1 MNIANIFV
9 SQIYAGYSV
18 LQTVARVLRKWEGVN
33 KESRR
38 KKNVKSMSSDEVTP
52 QMLRQLKSGN
62 GKLVAGTSD
71 AVMKNVQI
79 L

>member
-1 MNIANIFV
+1 
-9 SQIYAGYSV
+9 
-18 LQTVARVLRKWEGVN
+18 VN